1 MVESPDTYDFNFE
14 PTITDYTTS
23 ADVSGFDCGNGDI
36 NEFLHTDQVQRFH
49 EYRLGHTRL
58 VYDDETLAGFFTLAP
73 YSFQSDA
80 FDGSESDYAA
90 KLQDEDGLPPA
101 VPSRLL
107 GQLGVDL
114 SYQDRDLGK
123 YLVRYIIAETLERG
137 KEIPFR
143 FLVLHSHEEVV
154 SFYKQFGF
162 VESNSGK
169 DNDWEN
175 TIMFLDLKAFQ

>member
-1 MVESPDTYDFNFE
+1 MVERADEYEFTFE
-14 PTITDYTTS
+14 PIITDYTTG
-23 ADVSGFDCGNGDI
+23 ADLSGFDCGNDDI

-58 VYDDETLAGFFTLAP
+58 VYDNTTLAGFFTLAP

-101 VPSRLL
+101 VPSRLV
-107 GQLGVDL
+107 GQLGVDR
-114 SYQDRDLGK
+114 SYQGQDLGK
-123 YLVRYIIAETLERG
+123 YLMRYIIAETLELDS
-137 KEIPFR
+137 EIPFR
-143 FLVLHSHEEVV
+143 FLVLHAHEDVV
-154 SFYKQFGF
+154 GFYTQFGF

-169 DNDWEN
+169 DNSWEH